1 MNSNER
7 RSQKSEEYICI
18 NNPPRGITPLIR
30 LSNSI
35 DTQWTRLS
43 PKVVAVATANSA
55 WLYKPHALENLD
67 RYGQSMKDIDGSIA
81 STQNLLDAAIAAA
94 YYQYSEVVLPELT
107 LEAWIW
113 QLAGHYHLT
122 CETPRLMTKAAEAFA
137 IAGYPALAKWARRKA
152 NREQDYN
159 RSTLRDLKYLG
170 YDPQAVVE
178 KLRPTQVTSLT
189 KYLAGEKSYDPMNC
203 VGYSYIIE
211 RIATRIEQEYTQLVG
226 SLLPPSLTCITAATS
241 RPWLYG
247 SVGVDIGDVQETVEA
262 VAELKAEDRVQI
274 ARACYHSALLC
285 FDYSPRSFAP
295 DVELKP
301 LLESLKL

>member
-7 RSQKSEEYICI
+7 RHEKSEEYICI
-18 NNPPRGITPLIR
+18 INPPRGITPLVR

-55 WLYKPHALENLD
+55 WLYKPNALDSLD
-67 RYGQSMKDIDGSIA
+67 RYGQTMKDIDGSIA

-94 YYQYSEVVLPELT
+94 YYKHSEVVLPELT
-107 LEAWIW
+107 LEGWIW

-122 CETPRLMTKAAEAFA
+122 CQTPRIMMLAAEAFA
-137 IAGYPALAKWARRKA
+137 RDGIPTLAKWAKRKA
-152 NREQDYN
+152 SREQDYN
-159 RSTLRDLKYLG
+159 RTTLRDIKYLG
-170 YDPQAVVE
+170 YDPHAVVE
-178 KLRPTQVTSLT
+178 KLHPNQATSLI

-226 SLLPPSLTCITAATS
+226 SLLPPSLTCITAPSS

-247 SVGVDIGDVQETVEA
+247 SVGIDIGDVQETVEV
-262 VAELKAEDRVQI
+262 VAELKAENRVRV
-274 ARACYHSALLC
+274 AHACYHSALLC
-285 FDYSPRSFAP
+285 FDYSPQSFAP
-295 DVELKP
+295 DAEIKP
-301 LLESLKL
+301 DRKSVV